1 MVFET
6 IVTTSAKALYLQS
19 MPTCLL
25 KNTALAVAKSSL
37 DLRVLDTQDLY
48 CYLEAVIMKQ
58 TSMEE
63 AIWKLDEL
71 AGRHT
76 ETLRLLTKK
85 IQDARIARDNEGIK
99 TAIMGYDEALETYIP
114 GIEARHT

>member
-1 MVFET
+1 MLV
-6 IVTTSAKALYLQS
+6 I
-19 MPTCLL
+19 
-25 KNTALAVAKSSL
+25 
-37 DLRVLDTQDLY
+37 QDLY
-48 CYLEAVIMKQ
+48 SFLEAVIMKQ

-85 IQDARIARDNEGIK
+85 IQDSRIARDNEGIK
-99 TAIMGYDEALETYIP
+99 AAIMEYDEALEAYIP
-114 GIEARHT
+114 GTKKVAV